1 MASQLDNFRKSLGL
15 PQRNEGEHE
24 YEKIWHK
31 GKTKRTVMVKE
42 ESYLRFRALTL
53 WLVREAKMQRPT
65 FDDVF
70 KLGLEAYLEKEP
82 AAREYVEQACGKQ
95 QLSVSPD

>member
-1 MASQLDNFRKSLGL
+1 MTQSCTDRRIYCCTSRKIHL
-15 PQRNEGEHE
+15 
-24 YEKIWHK
+24 HK

-82 AAREYVEQACGKQ
+82 AAREYVEQACGKVQ
-95 QLSVSPD
+95 NSD